1 MTDYQVVT
9 VSNSDLRR
17 WGRQALTGN
26 WGLAILATL
35 FYMILSSAPMLLFRG
50 LFDLEN
56 LDRISDLYTFLV
68 SGPLSLG
75 YIGFIIG
82 MFRRQNPSPASV
94 LHGFERF
101 FKAFALFVVT
111 SLLIALWT
119 LLLIIPGL
127 IAAYRYAMVFYILA
141 DKPDMGIFEIIGES
155 KRMMAGNKLKFFLL
169 QFSFIGW
176 AILSFITLG
185 LGFIFL
191 LPYLIAASVGF
202 YEVARGSL
210 RQNYTQLPINET
222 QKDPF
227 AEKKDEFTG
236 MPKEDEDVEL

>member
-1 MTDYQVVT
+1 MT
-9 VSNSDLRR
+9 N
-17 WGRQALTGN
+17 
-26 WGLAILATL
+26 
-35 FYMILSSAPMLLFRG
+35 
-50 LFDLEN
+50 
-56 LDRISDLYTFLV
+56 
-68 SGPLSLG
+68 
-75 YIGFIIG
+75 
-82 MFRRQNPSPASV
+82 
-94 LHGFERF
+94 
-101 FKAFALFVVT
+101 
-111 SLLIALWT
+111 LLIVLWT
-119 LLLIIPGL
+119 LLFIIPGL
-127 IAAYRYAMVFYILA
+127 IAAYRYAMAFYILA
-141 DKPDMGIFEIIGES
+141 DNPDMGIFEIIGES

-210 RQNYTQLPINET
+210 MQNYTQLPINET